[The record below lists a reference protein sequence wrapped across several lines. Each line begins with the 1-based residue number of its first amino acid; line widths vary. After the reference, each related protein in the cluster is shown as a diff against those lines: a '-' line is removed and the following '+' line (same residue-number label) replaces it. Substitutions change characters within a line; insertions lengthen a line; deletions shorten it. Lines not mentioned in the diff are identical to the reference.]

1 MVKLVMSRREAVLAG
16 AGSPNRNHRVL
27 AGAAGAERRQKRVL
41 LGSGPTTERH
51 RLRSS
56 NNRCFSHVFRGGWT
70 SEVRVLPG
78 SQVAPLTVS
87 SRGLAR

>member
-27 AGAAGAERRQKRVL
+27 AGAAGAEQRQKRVL
-41 LGSGPTTERH
+41 PGSGPTTERH
-51 RLRSS
+51 RLHSS

-70 SEVRVLPG
+70 SKVRVLPG
-78 SQVAPLTVS
+78 SQVTVS

>member
-27 AGAAGAERRQKRVL
+27 AGAEQRQKRVL
-41 LGSGPTTERH
+41 PGSGPTTERH
-51 RLRSS
+51 RLHRS

-70 SEVRVLPG
+70 SKVRVLPG
-78 SQVAPLTVS
+78 SQVTVS